1 MEFADGD
8 VSVTLRPSVKFLS
21 KTHITSKGMGAFKSA
36 TIPALPRADGVPD
49 PLCPVN
55 TLKQYLAVTDRF
67 RSPGQRRLFISFV
80 KALDKDFSSQTISS
94 YIKQLIVAAYR
105 SIEDVSDD
113 LLKSKYNVKAH
124 QVRHVSHSLGQMGSM
139 SLADIIR
146 TGGWTSA
153 STFVQHY
160 LQDLSSGSVNRLHS
174 VGSFVAIDFSTCQDC
189 SVLTL
194 LQLG

>member
-1 MEFADGD
+1 M
-8 VSVTLRPSVKFLS
+8 
-21 KTHITSKGMGAFKSA
+21 
-36 TIPALPRADGVPD
+36 
-49 PLCPVN
+49 
-55 TLKQYLAVTDRF
+55 
-67 RSPGQRRLFISFV
+67 
-80 KALDKDFSSQTISS
+80 KALDKDFSAQTISS

-124 QVRHVSHSLGQMGSM
+124 QVRQVSHSLGQIGFM

-160 LQDLSSGSVNRLHS
+160 LQDLSSGSVNRLHD
-174 VGSFVAIDFSTCQDC
+174 VGSFVAIE
-189 SVLTL
+189 
-194 LQLG
+194 